1 MLNTPILF
9 LVFNRPDQ
17 TRKVF
22 KKIREAKPKKLFVAA
37 DGPRAAK
44 DGENEKCELVRKIAI
59 DVDWDCELYTLF
71 GKENLGCGLAV
82 SSAITWFFD
91 NVEQGIILEDD
102 TIPNNSFFAF
112 CENMLHKY
120 KEDDSIMHIG
130 GNNFQFGKII
140 GNGSYYFSKFAHV
153 WGWATWKRAWDKYNY
168 DIVSWS
174 SEKKDSAFL
183 TLRENVQRDY
193 WRSVFND
200 IAEGIIDTWDY
211 QWQLSIWYYKG
222 KCIIPNKNLIQNIG
236 FGEGATHTVARSK
249 ILESMRTKRLSN
261 FIEPVSIDIN
271 DKADTDYFN
280 YIFLSRPP
288 LNRRIKITNILR
300 RILRQYFI

>member
-1 MLNTPILF
+1 MLNTPVLL

-44 DGENEKCELVRKIAI
+44 DAESEKCELVREIAT

-71 GKENLGCGLAV
+71 RKENLGCGLAV

-91 NVEQGIILEDD
+91 NVDQGIILEDD
-102 TIPNNSFFAF
+102 TIPNNSFFVF
-112 CENMLHKY
+112 CESMLHLY
-120 KEDDSIMHIG
+120 KDDNSIMHIG

-140 GNGSYYFSKFAHV
+140 DNGSYYFSKFAHV
-153 WGWATWKRAWDKYNY
+153 WGWATWKRAWEKYSF
-168 DIVSWS
+168 DIDSWS

-183 TLRENVQRDY
+183 TLREEVQRDY
-193 WRSVFND
+193 WKSVFES

-249 ILESMRTKRLSN
+249 ILESMRPKRLSN
-261 FIEPVSIDIN
+261 FIEPMSFDIN
-271 DKADTDYFN
+271 DEADTDYFN

-288 LNRRIKITNILR
+288 LDRKSKITSILM
-300 RILRQYFI
+300 RILR